1 MLATMTIREIRNTFG
16 RFFAVFAII
25 GIGVGF
31 FSGVRITTP
40 VMINTVNSYYQE
52 NQLYDYRAVSTLG
65 WEDSEVRQL
74 SGADGVRYAEGA
86 WQYDVLCETK
96 DGSTGVYKVHS
107 ITDEVNDL
115 QIIE

>member
-1 MLATMTIREIRNTFG
+1 MKHARKKKHMLTTMTLREIRNTFG

-65 WEDSEVRQL
+65 WEDSEVAQL
-74 SGADGVRYAEGA
+74 SRADGVRYAEG
-86 WQYDVLCETK
+86 
-96 DGSTGVYKVHS
+96 
-107 ITDEVNDL
+107 
-115 QIIE
+115 